1 MDTTVKH
8 AKMMF
13 TLDIIQVFISVITMI
28 VSIVLVLFLEKGILT
43 ALFIGTALIAFTYL
57 NIAINSALKD
67 VDELPITLK
76 VKNIKRFLPFDYMY
90 LMKKNN

>member
-28 VSIVLVLFLEKGILT
+28 VSIVLALFLEKGILT
-43 ALFIGTALIAFTYL
+43 ALFIGAALIAFTYL

-76 VKNIKRFLPFDYMY
+76 VKNTKRFLPFDYMY